1 MTSTFLRL
9 RGIWNIAWNRSV
21 QPEEHGILGL
31 LASIKASLHFTG
43 TVQVIKTNN

>member
-21 QPEEHGILGL
+21 QPLDKNDLIPNFSDFLTTEGI
-31 LASIKASLHFTG
+31 
-43 TVQVIKTNN
+43 VINVL